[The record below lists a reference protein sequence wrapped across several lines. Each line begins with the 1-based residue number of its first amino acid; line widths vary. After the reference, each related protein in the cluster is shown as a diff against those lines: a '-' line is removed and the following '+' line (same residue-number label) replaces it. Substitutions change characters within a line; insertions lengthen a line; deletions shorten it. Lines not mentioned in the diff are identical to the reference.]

1 MSTDTAAL
9 KTHAW
14 THVQKMDGWMEET
27 RCSAL
32 IDLVMEHRPKKI
44 VEIGIFGGR
53 SLAAMGFACH
63 HIGEGVVW
71 GIDPWSK
78 EAAIEGETEEN
89 VKWWSELDIEKI
101 YRTFVQNIL
110 NLNLSYQCRWLRM
123 TAEEAAP
130 LFPDNSINALSLDGN
145 HSEIASC
152 REVRTWVPKIA
163 PQGVIVMDDVH
174 WPSQQKAIQLI
185 RELGL
190 RTIQHVTA
198 PDGQQWM
205 AFQKP

>member
-1 MSTDTAAL
+1 MSDTAAL
-9 KTHAW
+9 KAHAW
-14 THVQKMDGWMEET
+14 HHVQKMDGWMEET
-27 RCSAL
+27 RCSVL
-32 IDLVMEHRPKKI
+32 IDLVLTHRPKKI

-78 EAAIEGETEEN
+78 EAACEGESEEN
-89 VKWWSELDIEKI
+89 IKWWTELDIEGI

-110 NLNLSYQCRWLRM
+110 NLKLSHQCRWIRM

-130 LFPDNSINALSLDGN
+130 LFPENSINLLSLDGN
-145 HSEIASC
+145 HSELASC
-152 REVRTWVPKIA
+152 REARMWVPKIA

-185 RELGL
+185 RELGM

-198 PDGQQWM
+198 PDGQAWM
-205 AFQKP
+205 TFQKP